1 MRSAL
6 IVGVSVVALGLGGC
20 SWVERT
26 TGIGGGE
33 PSARS
38 QPAATSSMSGSS
50 QAPPR
55 EQAQSGSTSSK
66 GAIGHPA
73 RMASNEVRQAQQKLK
88 DDGDYTGQIDG
99 LAGPQTHQAVM
110 AYQKKNN
117 LKVTGRLDRQTREKL
132 GLGGTGASGSS
143 TPSGSSMSPA
153 PSGNPPAS
161 GSAPS
166 GTDQSA
172 GAKHQL

>member
-1 MRSAL
+1 M
-6 IVGVSVVALGLGGC
+6 
-20 SWVERT
+20 
-26 TGIGGGE
+26 
-33 PSARS
+33 
-38 QPAATSSMSGSS
+38 
-50 QAPPR
+50 
-55 EQAQSGSTSSK
+55 
-66 GAIGHPA
+66 GHPA

-132 GLGGTGASGSS
+132 GLGGSG
-143 TPSGSSMSPA
+143 
-153 PSGNPPAS
+153 PAS